1 MAEQLM
7 SSMELK
13 WDPAEYTDTYRKD
26 VLTLVEDLAK
36 GKKIKKAPAAKRVDG
51 KVLDLMAALKKS
63 VAAQGK
69 STGRT
74 RRATTRTK
82 AAARKKAG

>member
-1 MAEQLM
+1 M
-7 SSMELK
+7 
-13 WDPAEYTDTYRKD
+13 
-26 VLTLVEDLAK
+26 VEDLAK

-69 STGRT
+69 ST

>member
-7 SSMELK
+7 STMELK
-13 WDPAEYTDTYRKD
+13 WDPTEYTDTYRKD
-26 VLTLVEDLAK
+26 VLKLVDDLAK
-36 GKKIKKAPAAKRVDG
+36 GKKIKKAPAAKETDG

-69 STGRT
+69 GTGRT

>member
-1 MAEQLM
+1 M
-7 SSMELK
+7 SAMELE
-13 WDPAEYTDTYRKD
+13 WDPTAYTDTYRKD
-26 VLTLVEDLAK
+26 VLKLVDDLAA
-36 GKKIKKAPAAKRVDG
+36 GKKIKKTPAAKQADG

-69 STGRT
+69 SSGRT
-74 RRATTRTK
+74 RRAAARPK